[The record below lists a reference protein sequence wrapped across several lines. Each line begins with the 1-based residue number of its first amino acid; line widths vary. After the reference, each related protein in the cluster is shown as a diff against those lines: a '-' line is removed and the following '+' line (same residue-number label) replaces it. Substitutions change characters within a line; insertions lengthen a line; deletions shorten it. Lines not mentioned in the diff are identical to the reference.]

1 MHNEL
6 SLIQKASFDNTRGWF
21 WCVSTL
27 CGTVCVTMQN
37 ALLLQFTDKYNRRY
51 FKVSIFSEII
61 EKYLAALRYAF
72 PYVPCNFKVRR

>member
-1 MHNEL
+1 
-6 SLIQKASFDNTRGWF
+6 
-21 WCVSTL
+21 
-27 CGTVCVTMQN
+27 MQN